1 MGPSLSIPNS
11 VYFPY
16 TGQFL
21 QSLGNTLTYIPV
33 IPDMVLTL
41 KFLYSDLPDEI
52 IGDISS
58 TIFNNA
64 LAFGYIIGPAGIF
77 NK

>member
-1 MGPSLSIPNS
+1 
-11 VYFPY
+11 
-16 TGQFL
+16 
-21 QSLGNTLTYIPV
+21 
-33 IPDMVLTL
+33 MVVTL

-64 LAFGYIIGPAGIF
+64 LAFGYIIGPAGIY